1 MKENISE
8 LCFGCGKDNPIGLKL
23 NFREEGEEYITEF
36 TPQKY
41 YQGYPDIM
49 HGGITTTILDE
60 AMGQYLFR
68 KGMIAPTAEIN
79 VRFRKAIPIEDTIK
93 VTAKILSQKGRMIEM
108 SALVILPS
116 GVIAAEGRGK
126 FIIKKQI

>member
-1 MKENISE
+1 MEENINE

-23 NFREEGEEYITEF
+23 NFREEGEEYVTEF

-60 AMGQYLFR
+60 AMGQYLYR
-68 KGMIAPTAEIN
+68 KGMVAPTAEIT
-79 VRFRKAIPIEDTIK
+79 VRFRKAIPITDTIK
-93 VTAKILSQKGRMIEM
+93 VTAKILSQRGRMIEM
-108 SALVILPS
+108 SALIILPS
-116 GVIAAEGRGK
+116 GVIAAEGKAK
-126 FIIKKQI
+126 FIVKQHI

>member
-1 MKENISE
+1 MNEYINE

-23 NFREEGEEYITEF
+23 NFREEGEEYVTEF
-36 TPQKY
+36 TPQEY

-68 KGMIAPTAEIN
+68 KGMVAPTAEIN
-79 VRFRKAIPIEDTIK
+79 VRFKKAIPISETIK
-93 VTAKILSQKGRMIEM
+93 VSAKIVSRKGRMIEM

-116 GVIAAEGRGK
+116 GVVAAEGKGK
-126 FIIKKQI
+126 FIVKQQL